1 MARNRITDWQHIH
14 LEGGILS
21 WDILELIAKEKAIAS
36 NPASYGLPRT
46 ISVMEAVGSVYSR
59 ARALY
64 EDYQERVRGAALQSE
79 RDITRDYVLRIM
91 SCLGWSFSTVQKLDG
106 SSFSYPIRRI
116 AYGRIPL
123 LTVAGANSFDKA
135 DRLYGIKGGQSLISP
150 FNMLQQYLSSSG
162 EARWGILANGEKIR
176 LMRSATALSRP
187 EYLEFDLG
195 AILSGDFYNEFMLLY
210 RILHASRVR
219 NEVDDTD
226 LEIWEEWRNTS
237 ITDGERVRDRLRD
250 GVKAALIS
258 LGNGFIHANDALKD
272 ELCNGRISATEYYH
286 ELLRLC
292 YRILFL
298 SVLEERYSPDGL
310 RLVFDPSSTP
320 IARETYERG
329 YSLARL
335 RHIMRSSKYRTGS
348 HHDLWEAMVI
358 VFHCLEDGE
367 AKLGLPAL
375 GGIFSHSS
383 CPHLDGLQLLNRDF
397 LSAMESLR
405 WSTNDDGLY
414 WIDYRNLG
422 SIELGSVYESLLELV
437 PVVDQS
443 DLSFRFLD
451 GSDEETNAGN
461 KRKTSGSYYTP
472 DFLVDQLISTALMP
486 VVEERIKDPSFASAE
501 ESLLSMTVVDPA
513 CGSGHFLIAAASA
526 IATRLALIRDNAG
539 NVEGFRS
546 AFRDVISRCIYGVD
560 INPMAVELTK
570 MSLWIEGYEPGK
582 PLSFLDAHIKCGN
595 SIVGVFDTRVLTEK
609 GIPKDAFK
617 AFEDDDKSVVKI
629 LASRNASE
637 VKELRNSASA
647 AVKDTADI
655 FSKGQ
660 LTNNLAITILPE
672 DSIDEVR
679 HKSGLYRKYMEELEA
694 SPENRACDAYVAAFY
709 ASKSSIEEGVPTTAM
724 IGRILSNNL
733 MQEELPVIS
742 RIAAM
747 AERDAYFHW
756 PLEFPEVFARGGFDV
771 VLGNPPWDK
780 VKVKD
785 EEFFAS
791 RIASI
796 AKAQN
801 AAQRKAMIRK
811 LADADSS
818 DYEKA
823 VYREYRYQVRFY
835 DAQNRFLHVAGSDG
849 GAYPL
854 SGNGDVNLYAVFTEL
869 ASKLRKSNGAVGF
882 VVPTGICTDDGTKEL
897 FGHFVSEGLVQSI
910 YDFENSSSVDTSTA
924 TGKKKRG
931 QAFIFP
937 AVDGRMKFSLLT
949 LRNSDQP
956 DFCFFLHTVKDLDDK
971 RRHFPLSSEDI
982 MLMNPNTRTLP
993 LIRSLK
999 DYELLKKIYQ
1009 NSVVVWDESKAEGN
1023 VFGLS
1028 FMSMFHMSND
1038 SDLFLSGPGPGRM
1051 PLYEGKFI
1059 NLYDHR
1065 FNSYEGEVDG
1075 NGNPKETLC
1084 SSVVKANPDFEITPQ
1099 YWIDEKEVYLR
1110 YSDAPKDIKD
1120 YYRKGIKKVSEGPSQ
1135 ANDQMQFD
1143 FTDYQLGLDF
1153 ANEEDSV
1160 EKTVK
1165 DMTPPFLLGYRKVC
1179 RATDT
1184 RTMHATIFP
1193 LCATGDSLLLVRI
1206 NDLNSALILNANLSS
1221 FVTDYC
1227 VRLKIGGTNFNYFY
1241 FKQLPV
1247 IPPSAYTDEER
1258 EFVIATSKKLLG
1270 TTRKMAEILSCP
1282 VTIWDDDER
1291 AVLIS
1296 RLDAFYAMKYG
1307 LDRTDLE
1314 FILDPEAVMGKG
1326 YPTQTFPQVKAND
1339 IRQFG
1344 EYRTQRLVLE
1354 AWDELHKDGLWRS

>member
-21 WDILELIAKEKAIAS
+21 WDILELIAKEKAIATE
-36 NPASYGLPRT
+36 PAAYGLPRT
-46 ISVMEAVGSVYSR
+46 ISVMQAAGPAYSR

-64 EDYQERVRGAALQSE
+64 QDYQERVRGAVSQAE
-79 RDITRDYVLRIM
+79 RNITREYVLRIM

-106 SSFSYPIRRI
+106 GSFSYPIRRI

-123 LTVAGANSFDKA
+123 LTVAGSNSFDKA
-135 DRLYGIKGGQSLISP
+135 DRLYAITSSQSAISP

-162 EARWGILANGEKIR
+162 EARWGILANGEKLR

-187 EYLEFDLG
+187 EYLEFDLE
-195 AILSGDFYNEFMLLY
+195 AILAGDFYNEFMLLY
-210 RILHASRVR
+210 RILHVSRVR
-219 NEVDDTD
+219 NDVDDTD

-250 GVKAALIS
+250 GVKAALVA
-258 LGNGFIHANDALKD
+258 LGDGFIHANAGLKD
-272 ELCNGRISATEYYH
+272 ELRNGRLGAQEYYH

-292 YRILFL
+292 YRLLFL
-298 SVLEERYSPDGL
+298 SVLEERYSPDGM
-310 RLVFDPSSTP
+310 RLVFDPASTP
-320 IARETYERG
+320 SARETYEKG
-329 YSLARL
+329 YSLSRL
-335 RHIMRSSKYRTGS
+335 RHIMRSTKYRTGN

-358 VFHCLEDGE
+358 VFRSLEDGE
-367 AKLGLPAL
+367 TKLGHPAL
-375 GGIFSHSS
+375 GGIFSSLS

-437 PVVDQS
+437 PVVDQGS
-443 DLSFRFLD
+443 LKFRFLD

-486 VVEERIKDPSFASAE
+486 VVEERLKDTSYASAE
-501 ESLLSMTVVDPA
+501 EALLSLTVVDPA

-526 IATRLALIRDNAG
+526 IATRLALIRDSAG

-595 SIVGVFDTRVLTEK
+595 SIVGVFDTSVLTEK

-617 AFEDDDKSVVKI
+617 AFEDDDKAVIKL
-629 LASRNASE
+629 LASKNASE
-637 VKELRNSASA
+637 LKELRKSVTA
-647 AVKDTADI
+647 AVKGTGDV
-655 FSKGQ
+655 FSKDQ
-660 LTNNLAITILPE
+660 LSSQSAITILPE
-672 DSIDEVR
+672 DSIDEIR
-679 HKSGLYRKYMEELEA
+679 RKSELYRKYMEELKS
-694 SPENRACDAYVAAFY
+694 SPENRACDAYMAAFY
-709 ASKSSIEEGVPTTAM
+709 APKTSIEDGVPTTAM
-724 IGRILSNNL
+724 IGRILDDNL
-733 MQEELPVIS
+733 WEEDLPVLS
-742 RIAAM
+742 RVEAM

-756 PLEFPEVFARGGFDV
+756 PLEFPEIFKEGGFDV

-780 VKVKD
+780 QAFKE

-791 RIASI
+791 RDVKIS
-796 AKAQN
+796 KAQN
-801 AAQRKAMIRK
+801 ATQRKRMIAALEHSESEYERNLYK
-811 LADADSS
+811 EYIIAFRTSLAQS
-818 DYEKA
+818 
-823 VYREYRYQVRFY
+823 Q
-835 DAQNRFLHVAGSDG
+835 FLHVSREDG

-854 SGNGDVNLYAVFTEL
+854 SGFGIVNLYAIFTEL
-869 ASKLRKSNGAVGF
+869 ASKLRKSTGAVGF

-897 FGHFVSEGLVQSI
+897 FGHFVEEKIVSSV
-910 YDFENSSSVDTSTA
+910 YDFANSSSVEVTTA
-924 TGKKKRG
+924 NGKKKTV
-931 QAFIFP
+931 QNFIFP
-937 AVDGRMKFSLLT
+937 AVDGRMRFSLLT
-949 LRNSDQP
+949 LCCVEEP
-956 DFCFFLHTVKDLDDK
+956 DFCFFLHSVKDLDDK

-993 LIRSLK
+993 LIRSQN
-999 DYELLKKIYQ
+999 DYELLKKIYR
-1009 NSVVVWDESKAEGN
+1009 NSVVVLDEGRADGN
-1023 VFGLS
+1023 VFNLS
-1028 FMSMFHMSND
+1028 LMTMFNMSSDSN
-1038 SDLFLSGPGPGRM
+1038 LFLSGPAPGRM

-1059 NLYDHR
+1059 SQYDHR
-1065 FNSYEGEVDG
+1065 FNSYEGETDS
-1075 NGNPKETLC
+1075 NGNPRETLC
-1084 SSVVKANPDFEITPQ
+1084 SSIVKSNPDYEITPQ
-1099 YWIDEKEVYLR
+1099 YWIDEKEIYLR
-1110 YSDAPKDIKD
+1110 YSNASKDIKD
-1120 YYRKGIKKVSEGPSQ
+1120 YYRKGIRKVSEGPSQ
-1135 ANDQMQFD
+1135 AEDQMQFD
-1143 FTDYQLGLDF
+1143 FADYQLGLDF
-1153 ANEEDSV
+1153 SNDDSV

-1165 DMTPPFLLGYRKVC
+1165 NLTPDWCFGFRSVA

-1184 RTMHATIFP
+1184 RTCIATLFP
-1193 LCATGDSLLLVRI
+1193 LSGVGHKIILITEI
-1206 NDLNSALILNANLSS
+1206 DLDKTIILNANLSS
-1221 FVTDYC
+1221 LVFDFVA
-1227 VRLKIGGTNFNYFY
+1227 RRKIGNTDMCNFH

-1247 IPPSAYTDEER
+1247 IPPSSYTDEER
-1258 EFVIATSKKLLG
+1258 AFVIETSKKLLG

-1282 VTIWDDDER
+1282 VTIWNDDER
-1291 AVLIS
+1291 AVLIA

-1307 LDRTDLE
+1307 LDRQDLE

-1339 IRQFG
+1339 IRQYG

-1354 AWDELHKDGLWRS
+1354 AWDELHRDGLWKS